1 MKKLEKEGKEENR
14 RYTKDT
20 VLKSEKFADYKDIFH
35 VKLHDK
41 KMYTMEELENI
52 IKQFT
57 KKE

>member
-1 MKKLEKEGKEENR
+1 MKKLEKEEKENK

-20 VLKSEKFADYKDIFH
+20 VLKSEKFADYKDILY

-52 IKQFT
+52 VKQFT

>member
-1 MKKLEKEGKEENR
+1 MKKLEKENK

-20 VLKSEKFADYKDIFH
+20 VLKSKKFADYKDILY

-52 IKQFT
+52 VKQFT